1 MTRKVTIAI
10 ISCLGLLALML
21 SFSQRSLAL
30 DQKEVTELVKVVD
43 ERQQNGGD
51 YKSLAYM
58 EQKEK
63 DKSDK
68 IYEAQ
73 VFRRDLDDKW
83 MLLFVKPKSEAGKGY
98 LRLEKNLFL
107 YEPSIGKWERQT
119 ERASIV
125 GTGSQRNDFDE
136 SRLSEEYT
144 AEFIADEKL
153 GKFAVHHLKLT
164 ALPKVDVASPILHLW
179 IDADSKNIL
188 KRQEHALSNKLL
200 RSIYYPEWQ
209 KMFSKSKNAEVYV
222 PKSIRIFDEVEKGNS
237 TVIVIR
243 EVSLDPL
250 PANIFTKAWLEAQS
264 R

>member
-1 MTRKVTIAI
+1 MRLFGLRLIFGIILLSGMTGFPQ
-10 ISCLGLLALML
+10 LGFALE
-21 SFSQRSLAL
+21 
-30 DQKEVTELVKVVD
+30 QKQVQELVKIVD
-43 ERQQNGGD
+43 EQQRNTGD
-51 YKSLAYM
+51 YTSIAYI

-68 IYEAQ
+68 
-73 VFRRDLDDKW
+73 VFESRVYRRDVDDKW
-83 MLLFVKPKSEAGKGY
+83 MILILKPKAEAGKGY

-119 ERASIV
+119 ERTNIV

-144 AEFIADEKL
+144 AEYVGNEKL

-164 ALPKVDVASPILHLW
+164 ALPKMEVASPILHLW
-179 IDADSKNIL
+179 IDVETKNIL

-200 RSIYYPEWQ
+200 RSIYYPQWQ
-209 KMFSKSKNAEVYV
+209 KMFSKSKGAEVYV
-222 PKSIRIFDEVEKGNS
+222 PQSIRIFDEVEKGNS
-237 TVIVIR
+237 TVIAIR
-243 EVSLDPL
+243 EVNLDPL
-250 PANIFTKAWLEAQS
+250 PENIFTKAWLEAQS